1 MVIGLLIAVL
11 GLGATVALYR
21 FNRDE
26 LDERSRGRILVP
38 YVIAG
43 VLILGVAVATVV
55 VVDQPTQG
63 PGTPVSSG

>member
-1 MVIGLLIAVL
+1 MFIGLLIAVL
-11 GLGATVALYR
+11 GLGATVGLYH

-26 LDERSRGRILVP
+26 LDERSRGRVLVP

-55 VVDQPTQG
+55 VVDQPTAG
-63 PGTPVSSG
+63 PASRASSG